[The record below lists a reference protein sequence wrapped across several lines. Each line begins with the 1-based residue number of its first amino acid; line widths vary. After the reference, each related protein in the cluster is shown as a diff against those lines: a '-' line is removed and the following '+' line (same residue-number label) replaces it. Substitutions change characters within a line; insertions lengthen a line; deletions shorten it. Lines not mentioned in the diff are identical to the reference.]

1 MARRRDGEKGP
12 PVMDNTEKTSSKIEE
27 AKITYNRRSSYLPE
41 ESLLQ
46 ELAPCFEQTMKIIAR
61 KAGCRV
67 SLG

>member
-1 MARRRDGEKGP
+1 LLIDIEKA
-12 PVMDNTEKTSSKIEE
+12 SSKIEE
-27 AKITYNRRSSYLPE
+27 AKITYNRHSSYLPE

-46 ELAPCFEQTMKIIAR
+46 ELAPCFGQDMKIIAC